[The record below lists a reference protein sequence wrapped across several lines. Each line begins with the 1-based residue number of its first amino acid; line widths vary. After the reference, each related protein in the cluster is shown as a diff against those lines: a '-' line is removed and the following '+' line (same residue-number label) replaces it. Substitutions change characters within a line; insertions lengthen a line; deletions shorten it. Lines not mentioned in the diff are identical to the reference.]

1 MKEIN
6 FLTVDQIITIQKSTL
21 PNSGSPDIGKL
32 EGALSRIQSLKDYED
47 CQDVFKFAAMY
58 LIAIV
63 KAHAFIDANKRT
75 AFQATSIFLLLN
87 GYDLNTSDELVKLT
101 LFAAIDEANIEG
113 AALALK
119 LLSNYKADLLL
130 DTTEHYS

>member
-1 MKEIN
+1 
-6 FLTVDQIITIQKSTL
+6 
-21 PNSGSPDIGKL
+21 
-32 EGALSRIQSLKDYED
+32 
-47 CQDVFKFAAMY
+47 MY

-87 GYDLNTSDELVKLT
+87 GDDLNTSDELVKLT